1 MNVIT
6 PPLLLPSSWPPGGG
20 EAQLAF
26 AHRLRLPSFL
36 LEAKLDGCSLQEEGN
51 PSAFSHKTR
60 VWVSN
65 ICHPCGITSA
75 CVPVLWQTS
84 LPSLHTV
91 WEGLGRQ
98 RSTRS
103 TPGGSPPSTSTWD
116 AAAFFLLLF
125 VYAGTHAFFTRGEP
139 HVLRALSSRARQTD
153 SGMILEDG
161 W

>member
-20 EAQLAF
+20 EARLAF

-51 PSAFSHKTR
+51 PSAFSHRTR

-91 WEGLGRQ
+91 WEGLERQ
-98 RSTRS
+98 RSIRS
-103 TPGGSPPSTSTWD
+103 TPGGSPPSTSMWD

-125 VYAGTHAFFTRGEP
+125 VYAGTHVFFTRGEP
-139 HVLRALSSRARQTD
+139 HVLSALSSRARQTD
-153 SGMILEDG
+153 SGMIL
-161 W
+161 